1 MNMFLLSIRGQCYKY
16 TTPLKVHGNL
26 RKYKLFQI
34 KSGRGYVVIL
44 GFPGEVLCNIFFL
57 RSVLAKYENE
67 AELKRGKIEGHQR
80 VKAGFDP
87 ETFMAVKH
95 LSQTDTF

>member
-1 MNMFLLSIRGQCYKY
+1 MFLLSIRGQYYKY

-67 AELKRGKIEGHQR
+67 AELKRGKN
-80 VKAGFDP
+80 
-87 ETFMAVKH
+87 
-95 LSQTDTF
+95 

>member
-1 MNMFLLSIRGQCYKY
+1 MFLLSIRGQCYKY
-16 TTPLKVHGNL
+16 TTRLKVHGNL

-34 KSGRGYVVIL
+34 KSGRGYVVVL

-80 VKAGFDP
+80 VKTGFDP